1 MKPWY
6 RAYVGTVADEKIAE
20 AAMVGGVS
28 RCVILAAWQAIL
40 ESASYEERD
49 GAFSTTPRR
58 VAAILAEPLATIEAA
73 FAAIAEVGMIADGIV
88 VRWRERQF
96 ASDAAGSSTTRVQA
110 YRERRRGPREGTDE
124 TPDPPGI
131 TSSADRPTAPAADIA
146 TCNAGSALQSGD
158 VTTCNAGSAL
168 QGGDVTL
175 SESETESESES
186 SSVVVPFAPR
196 AGAPPGTRDD
206 DEFLIEKVS
215 KALGGRAEA
224 KVVRA
229 GLGTVRG
236 WLDAGCDLEGD
247 VLPELAQIGRKLT
260 RPLATFA
267 APWLTAQVMAVR
279 SGRLAAQKAR
289 GSAGPPPERVFV
301 AEGTPEWAKRVAA
314 GHRPSLNY
322 SHDEQR
328 RSGWYFPVD
337 PPRPDE
343 AKAAR

>member
-73 FAAIAEVGMIADGIV
+73 FAAIAEVGMIADGMV
-88 VRWRERQF
+88 VRWRDRQF
-96 ASDAAGSSTTRVQA
+96 ASDAPGSSTTRVQA

-124 TPDPPGI
+124 TPELPGV
-131 TSSADRPTAPAADIA
+131 TSSGACPTAPA
-146 TCNAGSALQSGD
+146 GD

-168 QGGDVTL
+168 QRGDVTL

-206 DEFLIEKVS
+206 DDEILIERVS

-224 KVVRA
+224 KAVRA
-229 GLGTVRG
+229 GLATVRG
-236 WLDAGCDLEGD
+236 WLDAGCDLERD

-279 SGRLAAQKAR
+279 TGRLAAQKAR
-289 GSAGPPPERVFV
+289 GAASPPADRVFV
-301 AEGTPEWAKRVAA
+301 AEGTPEWAERIAA

-322 SHDEQR
+322 SHDEHR
-328 RSGWYFPVD
+328 RSGWYFPVA
-337 PPRPDE
+337 PPGRPP
-343 AKAAR
+343 AKAVR